1 MAYFSFTRKILA
13 GEKIEVFGNGEMA
26 RDFTY
31 IDDIVDGVVGALD
44 HPPATGEHRLLNIGD
59 NRPVGLMNMIAAL
72 EDALGRKADKVM
84 LPMQP
89 GDVTATWAN
98 IDRLHALTGYRPQ
111 VPVEE
116 GLRRFVRW
124 YLDYYGANG
133 GEQAKGPSS
142 AAA

>member
-13 GEKIEVFGNGEMA
+13 GEPIEVFGNGEMA

-44 HPPATGEHRLLNIGD
+44 HPPAQGEHRLLNIGD
-59 NRPVGLMNMIAAL
+59 DRPVGLLDMIGAL
-72 EDALGRKADKVM
+72 ERALDRTAEKS
-84 LPMQP
+84 LQPMQP

-98 IDRLHALTGYRPQ
+98 IDRLQALTGYRPK

-116 GLRRFVRW
+116 GLQRFVRW
-124 YLDYYGANG
+124 YLSYYRPGSGAD
-133 GEQAKGPSS
+133 
-142 AAA
+142 